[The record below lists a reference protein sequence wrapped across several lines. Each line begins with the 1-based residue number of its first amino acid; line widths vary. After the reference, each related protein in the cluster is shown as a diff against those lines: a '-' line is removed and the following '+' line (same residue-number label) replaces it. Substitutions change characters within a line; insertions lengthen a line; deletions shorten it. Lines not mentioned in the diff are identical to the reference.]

1 MLAPV
6 ELEPDAPVVPE
17 DGQPIPATEIRP
29 TGGSDD
35 ARTGAAVESG
45 KKFRHFIVNFIIS

>member
-17 DGQPIPATEIRP
+17 DGQPIPATEIGP

-45 KKFRHFIVNFIIS
+45 KKV